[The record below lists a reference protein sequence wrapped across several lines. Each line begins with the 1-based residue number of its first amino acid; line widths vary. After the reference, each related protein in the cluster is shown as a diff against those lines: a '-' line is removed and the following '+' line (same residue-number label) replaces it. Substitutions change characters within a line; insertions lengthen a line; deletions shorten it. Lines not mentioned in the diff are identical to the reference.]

1 MRLLRENTAFVKYK
15 FNHAIKYTHNV
26 FESKQKNSILNS
38 DTLYARIVTSLE
50 RSVWYY
56 TSIPMRQLEI
66 NLAIKSGTHF
76 TTNQCVML

>member
-38 DTLYARIVTSLE
+38 DTLLYSNVIGKKCLVLHQHTYKTA
-50 RSVWYY
+50 
-56 TSIPMRQLEI
+56 
-66 NLAIKSGTHF
+66 
-76 TTNQCVML
+76 